1 MFKFGNKLPFKE
13 GETKKGGD
21 EGGEEKK
28 RRGKKEVEEEE
39 EEEDEDE
46 EEDEGSENDDDIV
59 IDAEKHGE
67 RPSVRAKLSMAA
79 KAGVANRPR
88 IPNDPPCLYRIF
100 CATSQRVPCE
110 LSQLNSAAAY
120 LFISD
125 DDERV
130 VVWAGEFA
138 TDSDFDLSQE
148 LALEVIRRDMRK
160 FDATD
165 VDDVIYE
172 GEEKQV
178 QELFEYFLDKLWTDE
193 R

>member
-1 MFKFGNKLPFKE
+1 
-13 GETKKGGD
+13 
-21 EGGEEKK
+21 
-28 RRGKKEVEEEE
+28 
-39 EEEDEDE
+39 
-46 EEDEGSENDDDIV
+46 
-59 IDAEKHGE
+59 
-67 RPSVRAKLSMAA
+67 MAA

-100 CATSQRVPCE
+100 CVTSQRVPCE

-130 VVWAGEFA
+130 IVWAGEFA

-193 R
+193 RYNTSFPFFVHLLNTLLNTIPVFNMLQHILLTLCFCLLFFIRQCLSWQACGGGTTIQNRYKHPSLLLHTY